1 MYTEDLSKFGMREI
15 KLAAKLLTAY
25 SNADQ
30 NNTQYLQHGVRLAFD
45 SSGGHVYLKDE
56 EGNIAIMQENL
67 LCDWL
72 ISPNEGKQGFYNE
85 LLEAYEDMHEEDKEW
100 FKNLSY

>member
-30 NNTQYLQHGVRLAFD
+30 NNTQYLNHGVKLAFN
-45 SSGGHVYLKDE
+45 SSGGHVYLTDE
-56 EGNIAIMQENL
+56 EGNVAMMQGNL

-72 ISPNEGKQGFYNE
+72 ISPHDSLQGFYNDM
-85 LLEAYEDMHEEDKEW
+85 LEKYEDMHEEDKEW
-100 FKNLSY
+100 FKSL